1 MNSLPKIIGAVA
13 LIATFTSPLLFAND
27 TISESAMKTTM
38 LISMI
43 AWFAVASK
51 VMSATAD

>member
-1 MNSLPKIIGAVA
+1 
-13 LIATFTSPLLFAND
+13 
-27 TISESAMKTTM
+27 MKTTM

-51 VMSATAD
+51 VMSAPAE

>member
-1 MNSLPKIIGAVA
+1 
-13 LIATFTSPLLFAND
+13 
-27 TISESAMKTTM
+27 MKTTM

-51 VMSATAD
+51 VMSAPAD

>member
-13 LIATFTSPLLFAND
+13 LIATFVSPLLFANN
-27 TISESAMKTTM
+27 TISESVMKTTM

-51 VMSATAD
+51 VMSTKAE

>member
-43 AWFAVASK
+43 AWFAVASE
-51 VMSATAD
+51 VMSAPAD